1 MTTIVSAFVY
11 CPKNTNRSLKDYIKY
26 GIKLLKLP
34 QNKII
39 FIDEKIF
46 EQFEIYQNKQTLII
60 KTKIDELYLNK
71 YQLNPNVNTNNPT
84 KDTYDYFT
92 IQCNKTEWI
101 REAINKNHF
110 NTDQYIWLDFGLFH
124 VITKIDL
131 NIINKY
137 CKNIRIA
144 SIWDLNKK
152 YNYDIDKDICWYFAG
167 GVFGGDKTTLIKFA
181 DQVKKLCIEYVEKKK
196 HLMWEVNIWYIIWKN
211 NKDLFDPYYCDHDN
225 SIVSNY

>member
-1 MTTIVSAFVY
+1 M
-11 CPKNTNRSLKDYIKY
+11 
-26 GIKLLKLP
+26 
-34 QNKII
+34 
-39 FIDEKIF
+39 
-46 EQFEIYQNKQTLII
+46 
-60 KTKIDELYLNK
+60 
-71 YQLNPNVNTNNPT
+71 
-84 KDTYDYFT
+84 
-92 IQCNKTEWI
+92 
-101 REAINKNHF
+101 
-110 NTDQYIWLDFGLFH
+110 
-124 VITKIDL
+124 

-137 CKNIRIA
+137 CKNIRIG

-211 NKDLFDPYYCDHDN
+211 NKNLFDPYYCNHDN